1 MVGEASRAAS
11 PDERATSS
19 VKSRLAFWA
28 MRGES
33 MTSKASFTNDE
44 WERVLRAPMVAGMA
58 ITIAD
63 PGGPIE
69 ISKEMMATLRAATVP
84 PSQEE
89 LLAAVALDI
98 QALMNQKQNPARNFK
113 PTSAATAGAEI
124 LDELR
129 GVGAIVAEKATPEE
143 TQAFRG
149 WLLMAAQAAAD
160 AAKEGGFMGFGA
172 VQVSEGE
179 QTMLDQLR
187 SALGQD

>member
-1 MVGEASRAAS
+1 
-11 PDERATSS
+11 
-19 VKSRLAFWA
+19 
-28 MRGES
+28 
-33 MTSKASFTNDE
+33 MTSKASFTDDE
-44 WERVLRAPMVAGMA
+44 WERVLRAPLVAGMA
-58 ITIAD
+58 IMIAD

-98 QALMNQKQNPARNFK
+98 QTKMNQKENPARNFK
-113 PTSAATAGAEI
+113 PTGAATAGAEV

-129 GVGAIVAEKATPEE
+129 AVDAIVAEKATPEE
-143 TQAFRG
+143 TRAFRG
-149 WLLMAAQAAAD
+149 WLVIAAQAAAN

-187 SALGQD
+187 SVLGQG

>member
-1 MVGEASRAAS
+1 
-11 PDERATSS
+11 
-19 VKSRLAFWA
+19 
-28 MRGES
+28 
-33 MTSKASFTNDE
+33 MTSKASFTEDE
-44 WERVLRAPMVAGMA
+44 WDRVLRAPMVAGMA

-98 QALMNQKQNPARNFK
+98 QAMIQQKQNPARNFK
-113 PTSAATAGAEI
+113 PTSAATAGTEI

-129 GVGAIVAEKATPEE
+129 AVDAIVAEKATPEE
-143 TQAFRG
+143 TQAFRD
-149 WLLMAAQAAAD
+149 WLVMAAQAAAD

-179 QTMLDQLR
+179 QAMLDQLR
-187 SALGQD
+187 STLGRGLAS

>member
-1 MVGEASRAAS
+1 
-11 PDERATSS
+11 
-19 VKSRLAFWA
+19 
-28 MRGES
+28 
-33 MTSKASFTNDE
+33 MTSKASFTHEE
-44 WERVLRAPMVAGMA
+44 WDRVLRAPMVAGMA

-98 QALMNQKQNPARNFK
+98 QAMVQQKQNPARNFK
-113 PTSAATAGAEI
+113 PTSAASAGTEI

-129 GVGAIVAEKATPEE
+129 AVDAIVAEKATPEE

-149 WLLMAAQAAAD
+149 WLVRAAQGAAE

-179 QTMLDQLR
+179 QGMMDQLR
-187 SALGQD
+187 SALGQA

>member
-1 MVGEASRAAS
+1 MTTKEAFS
-11 PDERATSS
+11 DEDWT
-19 VKSRLAFWA
+19 
-28 MRGES
+28 
-33 MTSKASFTNDE
+33 
-44 WERVLRAPMVAGMA
+44 RVCRAPFVAGMA

-69 ISKEMMATLRAATVP
+69 ISKEGMATIRAATVP

-98 QALMNQKQNPARNFK
+98 TAMIQNKHNPAKNFK
-113 PTSAATAGAEI
+113 PQSAPTAGAEI
-124 LDELR
+124 LAELR
-129 GVGAIVAEKATPEE
+129 AVDAIVAGKATPEE

-149 WLLMAAQAAAD
+149 WLVATAQAAAD

-179 QTMLDQLR
+179 QAMLDQIR
-187 SALGQD
+187 GALGQS

>member
-1 MVGEASRAAS
+1 
-11 PDERATSS
+11 
-19 VKSRLAFWA
+19 
-28 MRGES
+28 
-33 MTSKASFTNDE
+33 MTSKAAVTDEE
-44 WERVLRAPMVAGMA
+44 WERVRRAPFVAGMA

-69 ISKEMMATLRAATVP
+69 ISKEGMATIRAATVP

-98 QALMNQKQNPARNFK
+98 EAMIQQKHNPAKDFK
-113 PTSAATAGAEI
+113 PKAAPTAGAEI

-129 GVGAIVAEKATPEE
+129 AVDAIVAAKSTPEE
-143 TQAFRG
+143 TEAFRG
-149 WLLMAAQAAAD
+149 WLVATAQAAAD

-179 QTMLDQLR
+179 QKMLDQIR
-187 SALGQD
+187 AALGQG

>member
-1 MVGEASRAAS
+1 
-11 PDERATSS
+11 
-19 VKSRLAFWA
+19 
-28 MRGES
+28 
-33 MTSKASFTNDE
+33 MTSKASFTDDE
-44 WERVLRAPMVAGMA
+44 WDRVRRAPLVAGMA

-98 QALMNQKQNPARNFK
+98 QALAQQKQNPARNFK
-113 PTSAATAGAEI
+113 PTAAATAGSEI

-129 GVGAIVAEKATPEE
+129 AVDAIVAEKATPEE
-143 TQAFRG
+143 TQAFRA
-149 WLLMAAQAAAD
+149 WLVMAAQAAAD

-179 QTMLDQLR
+179 QEMLDQLR

>member
-1 MVGEASRAAS
+1 MTTKEAFS
-11 PDERATSS
+11 E
-19 VKSRLAFWA
+19 
-28 MRGES
+28 E
-33 MTSKASFTNDE
+33 E
-44 WERVLRAPMVAGMA
+44 WTRICRAPFVAGMA

-69 ISKEMMATLRAATVP
+69 ISKEGMATIRAATVP

-98 QALMNQKQNPARNFK
+98 EAMIQQKHNPAKDFK
-113 PTSAATAGAEI
+113 PKAAPTAGAEI

-129 GVGAIVAEKATPEE
+129 AVDAIVAAKSTPEE
-143 TQAFRG
+143 TEAFRG
-149 WLLMAAQAAAD
+149 WLVATAQAAAD

-179 QTMLDQLR
+179 QKMLDQIR
-187 SALGQD
+187 AALGQG

>member
-1 MVGEASRAAS
+1 
-11 PDERATSS
+11 
-19 VKSRLAFWA
+19 
-28 MRGES
+28 
-33 MTSKASFTNDE
+33 MTSKATFTNDE
-44 WERVLRAPMVAGMA
+44 WDRVRRAPIVAGMA

-98 QALMNQKQNPARNFK
+98 QALAQQKQNPARNFK
-113 PTSAATAGAEI
+113 PTSAATAGSEI

-129 GVGAIVAEKATPEE
+129 AVDAIVAEKATPEE

-149 WLLMAAQAAAD
+149 WLVMAAQAAAD

-179 QTMLDQLR
+179 QRMLDQLR
-187 SALGQD
+187 SALGQG

>member
-1 MVGEASRAAS
+1 
-11 PDERATSS
+11 
-19 VKSRLAFWA
+19 
-28 MRGES
+28 
-33 MTSKASFTNDE
+33 MTSKASFTDE
-44 WERVLRAPMVAGMA
+44 EWDRVLRAPMVAGMA

-98 QALMNQKQNPARNFK
+98 QALIQQKQNPARNFK
-113 PTSAATAGAEI
+113 PTSAATAGTEI

-129 GVGAIVAEKATPEE
+129 AVDAIVAEKATPEE

-149 WLLMAAQAAAD
+149 WLVVAAQAAAD

-187 SALGQD
+187 SALGRG